1 MDNNNNNNHKVL
13 PVYIEKEIKSS
24 YIDYAMSVIVARALP
39 DVRDGLKPVQRRILY
54 AMLEIGVTP
63 GKPYRKSARVVG
75 DVLGKYHPH
84 GDTAVYDAMVRMAQE
99 FSLRYPLVD
108 GHGNFGSLDGDSAA
122 AMRYTEVRMD
132 KLAMEMLAD
141 LEKDTVDFRPNFDES
156 LKEPIV
162 LPAKLPNLIINGVQ
176 GIAVGMATNIAPH
189 NLSEVCNA
197 IIHMLENN
205 PEETT
210 TEDLLQYI
218 KGPDFPTGA
227 SIIYNSSIKNVYET
241 GRGSVMVR
249 AHIDIEEGKKK
260 DRVVIK
266 DIPYQL
272 NKSTLIEKIVDLVKN
287 KALEGISD
295 LRDESNREG
304 VRIVLETKKGE
315 NLDIIVNRLYK
326 LTPLQS
332 NFSFNMVALVDN
344 VPRVLNLKSIL
355 MNFISHRREVI
366 VRRTRFEL
374 NKAEKRAHIVEG
386 LLKAL
391 DNIDEIIRLIKS
403 SANASEAREK
413 LMQRFE
419 FSEVQA
425 QAILDMKL
433 QKLTGLERGKLE
445 DEYKELMETINR
457 LKEIL
462 ASPKLVDTMI
472 TDDLRE
478 IEKKYGGERKTEL
491 IRSELS
497 ELSLNDEDLI
507 KDEPMVITMT
517 KSGYIKRQSLDI
529 YRTQN
534 RGGKGVTGGK
544 MKEEDVIEDLF
555 VSNTKDYLFFI
566 SNLGKLRALKVYQIN
581 EGARTNKGKSI
592 VNYLDLAKDEK
603 IATLI
608 PIKEFSENH
617 YLLMITKKG
626 KIKKTPL
633 NDFIHLRKNG
643 VAAIK
648 LLDGDELVSV
658 NLTNGEH
665 DVIVVTRKGMAIRFN
680 EKDVRSMG
688 RVAAGVRAIT
698 LKPDDFVV
706 NVAIVKDDSASLL
719 VSTENGYGKR
729 TKISEYRVQRRGGMG
744 VKTIKITP
752 RTGNVVNINQVT
764 PEEELLLITSSG
776 MVIRCKAKDIRVI
789 GRTTQGVRLIRLK
802 ENDKLVAV
810 ENIKP
815 DIE

>member
-1 MDNNNNNNHKVL
+1 MDNNNQKVL
-13 PVYIEKEIKSS
+13 PIYIEKEIKSS
-24 YIDYAMSVIVARALP
+24 YIDYAMSVIVSRALP

-54 AMLEIGVTP
+54 AMLEIGITP

-84 GDTAVYDAMVRMAQE
+84 GDSAVYDAMVRMAQD

-132 KLAMEMLAD
+132 RLAMEMLED
-141 LEKDTVDFRPNFDES
+141 LDKDTVDFRPNFDES
-156 LKEPIV
+156 LQEPIV

-189 NLSEVCNA
+189 NLHEVCQA
-197 IIHMLENN
+197 IIYMLQNN
-205 PEETT
+205 PEEATT
-210 TEDLLQYI
+210 KDLLQYI

-227 SIIYNSSIKNVYET
+227 SIICNSSLKKIYET

-272 NKSTLIEKIVDLVKN
+272 NKTTLIEKVVDLVKN
-287 KALEGISD
+287 KQLDGITD

-304 VRIVLETKKGE
+304 VRIVLEAKKGE
-315 NLDIIVNRLYK
+315 NLDIIINRLYK

-344 VPRVLNLKSIL
+344 VPKTLNLKGIL
-355 MNFISHRREVI
+355 LNFIYHRREVI
-366 VRRTRFEL
+366 VRRTKYEL
-374 NKAEKRAHIVEG
+374 DKAEKRAHIVIG

-391 DNIDEIIRLIKS
+391 DNIDEIIKLIKS
-403 SANASEAREK
+403 SSNASEAKTK
-413 LMQRFE
+413 LIERFE

-433 QKLTGLERGKLE
+433 QKLTGLEREKLE
-445 DEYKELMETINR
+445 DEYKQLMETIKM
-457 LKEIL
+457 LEEIL
-462 ASPKLVDTMI
+462 ASTKLVDEIIIEDLTMI
-472 TDDLRE
+472 D
-478 IEKKYGGERKTEL
+478 KKYAGSRKTEL
-491 IRSELS
+491 VQAELS
-497 ELSLNDEDLI
+497 ELSLDEEDLI

-517 KSGYIKRQSLDI
+517 NSGYIKRQSLDI

-544 MKEEDVIEDLF
+544 MKEEDDIMDLF

-566 SNLGKLRALKVYQIN
+566 SNLGKLRALKVYQIS
-581 EGARTNKGKSI
+581 EGSRTNKGKAI
-592 VNYLDLAKDEK
+592 VNYLKLEKNEK

-608 PIKEFSENH
+608 PIKEFSENY
-617 YLLMITKKG
+617 YLLMVTKFG
-626 KIKKTPL
+626 KVKKTPL
-633 NDFIHLRKNG
+633 NAFIHLRRDG
-643 VAAIK
+643 VMAIK
-648 LLDGDELVSV
+648 LLEGDELVSV
-658 NLTNGEH
+658 NLTNGEN
-665 DVIVVTRKGMAIRFN
+665 DIIIVTSKGMAIRFN
-680 EKDVRSMG
+680 EKDVRPMG

-698 LKPDDFVV
+698 LKKDDFVV
-706 NVAIVKDDSASLL
+706 NVAIVKDESSSLL

-729 TKISEYRVQRRGGMG
+729 TNISEYRIQRRGGIG
-744 VKTIKITP
+744 IKTIKITP
-752 RTGNVVNINQVT
+752 RTGNVVNVNQVT

-776 MVIRCKAKDIRVI
+776 MVIRCKVNDIRVI

-802 ENDKLVAV
+802 EGDSLVAV
-810 ENIKP
+810 ENIRPEIK
-815 DIE
+815 